1 MMITA
6 SVFAMKVSLARYVMH
21 MVSVS
26 NLEAYGKEGDTWQ
39 LMNLE

>member
-6 SVFAMKVSLARYVMH
+6 SVLAIKVSLARHVMH

-26 NLEAYGKEGDTWQ
+26 NLEASGKEREIPG
-39 LMNLE
+39 N